1 MLLTYVFGPRLP
13 AHGRCV
19 STKKELTALDDE
31 RHRLLDRL
39 KLQEGATM
47 RVEEQM
53 ASLEQYLGR
62 FDEGYK
68 SLAYYQLKALWRVTC
83 RRLEQFGAELARQQK
98 DRERKTQ
105 LAEFDRGRLARLRA
119 TLRLRQ
125 NWRTYLIIG
134 LLNSALPFTLI
145 AFSELRLTASLAAIL
160 NSTTPLF
167 TALVAAAWG
176 SERLTGRKVW
186 GVLLGVVGVAVLVGG
201 APLAINGGIILAV
214 LASLL
219 AALSYGTGTVY
230 AARHITGLPAAYA
243 STVQLLGAA
252 VILAAPGALALPP
265 QRPSAAAIGALAALI
280 LLSTTFA
287 YLLYFFLL
295 RNVGPTRTASVTLL
309 VPVFG
314 TLWSILFLREPFNV
328 GMLLG
333 MAIIL
338 TSVTLVTGRHAGQD
352 AALPAAPLADPPQP

>member
-1 MLLTYVFGPRLP
+1 MKPIHYTALLLLGAVWGASFLFIGVAAPEFGPLSLMFARVLI
-13 AHGRCV
+13 AGLLMLGV
-19 STKKELTALDDE
+19 ATLTQ
-31 RHRLLDRL
+31 R
-39 KLQEGATM
+39 GA
-47 RVEEQM
+47 
-53 ASLEQYLGR
+53 G
-62 FDEGYK
+62 
-68 SLAYYQLKALWRVTC
+68 
-83 RRLEQFGAELARQQK
+83 
-98 DRERKTQ
+98 
-105 LAEFDRGRLARLRA
+105 LRA

-125 NWRTYLIIG
+125 NWRTYLIVG
-134 LLNSALPFTLI
+134 LFNSALPFTLI

-167 TALVAAAWG
+167 TALVAAVWG

-230 AARHITGLPAAYA
+230 AARHIIGLPAATA

-295 RNVGPTRTASVTLL
+295 KNVGPTRTASVTFL

-314 TLWSILFLREPFNV
+314 SLWAVLFLREPFSV
-328 GMLLG
+328 WMLLG

-338 TSVTLVTGRHAGQD
+338 TSVGLVTSRRADQARPLPAGQ
-352 AALPAAPLADPPQP
+352 LPDTTLP

>member
-1 MLLTYVFGPRLP
+1 MKPIHYAALLLLGAVWGASFLFIGVAVPAFGPLSLMLFRVLI
-13 AHGRCV
+13 AG
-19 STKKELTALDDE
+19 
-31 RHRLLDRL
+31 LLL
-39 KLQEGATM
+39 
-47 RVEEQM
+47 
-53 ASLEQYLGR
+53 
-62 FDEGYK
+62 
-68 SLAYYQLKALWRVTC
+68 LAFAAFTQ
-83 RRLEQFGAELARQQK
+83 RRSG
-98 DRERKTQ
+98 
-105 LAEFDRGRLARLRA
+105 LRA

-125 NWRTYLIIG
+125 NWRTYLVIG

-186 GVLLGVVGVAVLVGG
+186 GVLLGVAGVAVLVGG
-201 APLAINGGIILAV
+201 APLDVTPAIVVAV

-219 AALSYGTGTVY
+219 AALCYGLGTVY
-230 AARHITGLPAAYA
+230 AARHITGLPGAYA

-252 VILAAPGALALPP
+252 VILAVPGVVTLPDTP
-265 QRPSAAAIGALAALI
+265 PSSSAVAALAALI
-280 LLSTTFA
+280 LVSTTFA

-333 MAIIL
+333 LAIIL
-338 TSVTLVTGRHAGQD
+338 TSVTLVTSRRADQD
-352 AALPAAPLADPPQP
+352 TSLPAAPLPDSPQP

>member
-1 MLLTYVFGPRLP
+1 MRPIHYAALLLLGAVWGASFLFIGVAVPAFGPLSLMFARVLI
-13 AHGRCV
+13 AG
-19 STKKELTALDDE
+19 
-31 RHRLLDRL
+31 LLL
-39 KLQEGATM
+39 
-47 RVEEQM
+47 
-53 ASLEQYLGR
+53 
-62 FDEGYK
+62 
-68 SLAYYQLKALWRVTC
+68 LAFAAFTQ
-83 RRLEQFGAELARQQK
+83 RRG
-98 DRERKTQ
+98 
-105 LAEFDRGRLARLRA
+105 GLRA

-125 NWRTYLIIG
+125 NWRTYLVIG

-186 GVLLGVVGVAVLVGG
+186 GVLLGVAGVAVLVGG
-201 APLAINGGIILAV
+201 APLAVNGAVVVAV

-219 AALSYGTGTVY
+219 AALCYGLGTVY
-230 AARHITGLPAAYA
+230 AARHITGLPGATA

-252 VILAAPGALALPP
+252 VILAVPGVVAFPDVS
-265 QRPSAAAIGALAALI
+265 PSPAAVAALAALI
-280 LLSTTFA
+280 LVSTTFA

-314 TLWSILFLREPFNV
+314 TLWSILFLREPFNA

-333 MAIIL
+333 LAIIL
-338 TSVTLVTGRHAGQD
+338 TSVTLVTSRRAGPG
-352 AALPAAPLADPPQP
+352 AALPAAQLPDPPQP

>member
-1 MLLTYVFGPRLP
+1 MKPIHYGALLLLGAVWGASFLFIGIAVPEFGPLP
-13 AHGRCV
+13 
-19 STKKELTALDDE
+19 
-31 RHRLLDRL
+31 
-39 KLQEGATM
+39 M
-47 RVEEQM
+47 M
-53 ASLEQYLGR
+53 
-62 FDEGYK
+62 
-68 SLAYYQLKALWRVTC
+68 
-83 RRLEQFGAELARQQK
+83 LARVLIAGLLLLAFAYF
-98 DRERKTQ
+98 TQ
-105 LAEFDRGRLARLRA
+105 RGAGLRT
-119 TLRLRQ
+119 TLRLREK
-125 NWRTYLIIG
+125 WRTYLVVG

-176 SERLTGRKVW
+176 SERLTGRKMW

-201 APLAINGGIILAV
+201 APLDVNRAIVVAV

-219 AALSYGTGTVY
+219 AALCYGLGTVY
-230 AARHITGLPAAYA
+230 AARHITGLPGSYA

-252 VILAAPGALALPP
+252 VVLAGPGLLTWPAAP
-265 QRPSAAAIGALAALI
+265 PSPAAIGALAALI
-280 LLSTTFA
+280 LVSTTFA

-314 TLWSILFLREPFNV
+314 TLWSILFLREPFNA

-333 MAIIL
+333 MGIIL
-338 TSVTLVTGRHAGQD
+338 TSVSLVTARRPEPDGP
-352 AALPAAPLADPPQP
+352 PAAHLPDIPQP

>member
-1 MLLTYVFGPRLP
+1 MKPIHYGALLLLGAVWGASFLFIGVAAPEFGPLSLMFARVLV
-13 AHGRCV
+13 AGLLMLGV
-19 STKKELTALDDE
+19 AILT
-31 RHRLLDRL
+31 
-39 KLQEGATM
+39 Q
-47 RVEEQM
+47 
-53 ASLEQYLGR
+53 
-62 FDEGYK
+62 
-68 SLAYYQLKALWRVTC
+68 
-83 RRLEQFGAELARQQK
+83 
-98 DRERKTQ
+98 
-105 LAEFDRGRLARLRA
+105 RGDGLRA

-125 NWRTYLIIG
+125 NWRTYLIVG
-134 LLNSALPFTLI
+134 LFNSALPFTLI

-167 TALVAAAWG
+167 TALVAAVWG

-186 GVLLGVVGVAVLVGG
+186 GVVLGVVGVAVLVGG
-201 APLAINGGIILAV
+201 APLAINGAIVLAV

-230 AARHITGLPAAYA
+230 AARHITGLPAATA

-252 VILAAPGALALPP
+252 VILAAPGALALPAE
-265 QRPSAAAIGALAALI
+265 RPSSAAVGALAALI

-295 RNVGPTRTASVTLL
+295 KNIGPTRTASVTFL

-314 TLWSILFLREPFNV
+314 SVWAILFLREPFSV
-328 GMLLG
+328 WMLLG

-338 TSVTLVTGRHAGQD
+338 TSVGLVTSRR
-352 AALPAAPLADPPQP
+352 ADPVRPLPGSQLPDTTPP

>member
-1 MLLTYVFGPRLP
+1 MKPIHYAALLLLGAVWGASFLFIGVAAPEFGPLSLMFARVLI
-13 AHGRCV
+13 AGLLMLGV
-19 STKKELTALDDE
+19 ATLTQ
-31 RHRLLDRL
+31 R
-39 KLQEGATM
+39 GA
-47 RVEEQM
+47 
-53 ASLEQYLGR
+53 G
-62 FDEGYK
+62 
-68 SLAYYQLKALWRVTC
+68 
-83 RRLEQFGAELARQQK
+83 
-98 DRERKTQ
+98 
-105 LAEFDRGRLARLRA
+105 LRA

-125 NWRTYLIIG
+125 NWRTYLIVG
-134 LLNSALPFTLI
+134 LFNSALPFTLI

-167 TALVAAAWG
+167 TALVAAVWG

-219 AALSYGTGTVY
+219 AALSYALGTVY

-295 RNVGPTRTASVTLL
+295 KNVGPTRTASVTFL

-314 TLWSILFLREPFNV
+314 SLWAVLFLREPFSV
-328 GMLLG
+328 WMLLG

-338 TSVTLVTGRHAGQD
+338 TSVGLVTSRRADQARPLPAGQ
-352 AALPAAPLADPPQP
+352 LPDTTLP

>member
-1 MLLTYVFGPRLP
+1 MKPIHYTALLLLGAVWGASFLFIGVAAPEFGPLSLMFARVLI
-13 AHGRCV
+13 AGLLMLGV
-19 STKKELTALDDE
+19 ATLTQ
-31 RHRLLDRL
+31 R
-39 KLQEGATM
+39 GA
-47 RVEEQM
+47 
-53 ASLEQYLGR
+53 G
-62 FDEGYK
+62 
-68 SLAYYQLKALWRVTC
+68 
-83 RRLEQFGAELARQQK
+83 
-98 DRERKTQ
+98 
-105 LAEFDRGRLARLRA
+105 LRA

-125 NWRTYLIIG
+125 NWRTYLIVG
-134 LLNSALPFTLI
+134 LFNSALPFTLI

-167 TALVAAAWG
+167 TALVAAVWG

-219 AALSYGTGTVY
+219 AALSYALGTVY

-295 RNVGPTRTASVTLL
+295 KNVGPTRTASVTFL

-314 TLWSILFLREPFNV
+314 SLWAVLFLREPFSV
-328 GMLLG
+328 WMLLG

-338 TSVTLVTGRHAGQD
+338 TSVGLVTSRRADQARPLPAGQ
-352 AALPAAPLADPPQP
+352 LPDTTLP